1 MKVPFVDLSRS
12 FSKELMMFAFEQ
24 VMDSGA
30 FVYGPQITEFENK
43 LTDYLGV
50 EGAVGLSSGTAALEL
65 ALKSLGIG
73 RYDKVLVPANSFV
86 ASAFAVSN
94 VGAIPVFCDVDPG
107 SWLMSLDSVKKA
119 FDEYERIFAV
129 IPVHLFGR
137 AIPDISKIV
146 NYCHQRG
153 TFVVEDC
160 AQALGAESYW
170 EGKRRKIGTFG
181 DINCFSF
188 YPTKTLGCFGNGGA
202 VAGNKIGY
210 LNQVRFLR
218 SYGFDEKKKYLSQC
232 VGTNANM
239 DTLQAV
245 VLNEMLPGLNDL
257 NKSRTAAAGTYTQR
271 MSDLGL
277 FQYLTVQNTS
287 NLEGPHYRDHVYHL
301 FVIRLNDPSKRDR
314 LLDYLRS
321 KDIGCAVHYQ
331 LPIHQQPAYSRLDR
345 VRLPNVESL
354 AASMISLPLF
364 PYITR
369 EEIYYVCET
378 IREFFS
384 NA

>member
-1 MKVPFVDLSRS
+1 VTAENAQ
-12 FSKELMMFAFEQ
+12 ELRLIEQ
-24 VMDSGA
+24 FQQV
-30 FVYGPQITEFENK
+30 
-43 LTDYLGV
+43 
-50 EGAVGLSSGTAALEL
+50 VG
-65 ALKSLGIG
+65 
-73 RYDKVLVPANSFV
+73 
-86 ASAFAVSN
+86 
-94 VGAIPVFCDVDPG
+94 
-107 SWLMSLDSVKKA
+107 
-119 FDEYERIFAV
+119 
-129 IPVHLFGR
+129 
-137 AIPDISKIV
+137 
-146 NYCHQRG
+146 
-153 TFVVEDC
+153 
-160 AQALGAESYW
+160 
-170 EGKRRKIGTFG
+170 RRR
-181 DINCFSF
+181 
-188 YPTKTLGCFGNGGA
+188 GGA

-257 NKSRTAAAGTYTQR
+257 NKSRAAAAGTYTQR